1 MKHYR
6 GFLWTPLSVK
16 LPFIIWGMLK
26 YQLLK
31 VIISNI
37 LKFLDTILMLW
48 GKALF
53 LSCSPQLLVPAGWKG
68 FELILSWWLLNSW
81 MLSYEL
87 NCPFN
92 DKNFFNFFIFSIAY
106 CTQNIYLSLL
116 LVHGGLNFF
125 LALTS
130 KLVEGFFP
138 SLVNTDAHIHTLPK
152 VPHHT
157 TTGYWSLFV
166 CGEGDA

>member
-1 MKHYR
+1 
-6 GFLWTPLSVK
+6 
-16 LPFIIWGMLK
+16 
-26 YQLLK
+26 
-31 VIISNI
+31 
-37 LKFLDTILMLW
+37 
-48 GKALF
+48 
-53 LSCSPQLLVPAGWKG
+53 
-68 FELILSWWLLNSW
+68 

-92 DKNFFNFFIFSIAY
+92 DKSFFNFFIFSIAY

-138 SLVNTDAHIHTLPK
+138 SLVNTDAHIHTHYPK
-152 VPHHT
+152 SLITPQPAIDPC
-157 TTGYWSLFV
+157 LFV
-166 CGEGDA
+166 EREMPNHFAVSGLTDQGDPWLFLSMC